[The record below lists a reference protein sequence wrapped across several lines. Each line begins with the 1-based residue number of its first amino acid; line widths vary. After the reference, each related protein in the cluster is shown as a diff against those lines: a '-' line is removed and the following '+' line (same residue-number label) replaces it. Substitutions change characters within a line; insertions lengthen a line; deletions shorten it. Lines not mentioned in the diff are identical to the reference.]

1 MFDPVATEP
10 LGFYDVPRVYSY
22 FGIIIRSGYESPG
35 FLPGVREYPGYLSL
49 HDVSRPSENFF
60 VLAQ

>member
-10 LGFYDVPRVYSY
+10 LDFYDVPRVSY
-22 FGIIIRSGYESPG
+22 YFWIIIRSGLESLG
-35 FLPGVREYPGYLSL
+35 SLPVGREYPGHSSL

>member
-10 LGFYDVPRVYSY
+10 FDLYDVPRVYYY

-35 FLPGVREYPGYLSL
+35 FLPGAREYPGHSSL

-60 VLAQ
+60 VFAQ